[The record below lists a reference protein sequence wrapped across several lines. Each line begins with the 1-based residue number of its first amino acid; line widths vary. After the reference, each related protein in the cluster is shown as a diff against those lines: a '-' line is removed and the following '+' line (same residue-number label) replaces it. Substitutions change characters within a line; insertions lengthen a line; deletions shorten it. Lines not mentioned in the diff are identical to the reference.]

1 MIWPLEKEFI
11 VTFQVVAQGSN
22 RTSLVIGEITAA
34 EADAASSENPMV
46 DGAGIYLVSIDN
58 QYPSRLGEVLA
69 KFVSEDAARELAT
82 FFRLSGRME
91 AA

>member
-1 MIWPLEKEFI
+1 M
-11 VTFQVVAQGSN
+11 TFQVVAQGSN

-34 EADAASSENPMV
+34 EADAVSSDNPMV
-46 DGAGIYLVSIDN
+46 DGAGIYLVSVDN

-91 AA
+91 TA